1 MATADISEVSDDVII
16 DSAELTNEPSLE
28 RPSRD
33 YLLKNFTKADLQK
46 ICRRLGLP
54 QIWVTKEQLV
64 DKIMEN
70 HYALRPREKQSE
82 DRENRKSDNNEVVS
96 LEKVRLDIANL
107 KDIVLKKDNRIEEL
121 ENMVKKA
128 HVTINKLN
136 DRITTLEENVRR
148 LDENVTVNERHL
160 SPTQDSVLLIG
171 DNNLGDLKTGD
182 FAGDCTIRTI
192 PEATMD
198 LAKSWVNEKLNFSPT
213 HCIVYCGIH
222 DLLDDQVPGFILDK
236 LGSLISEL
244 KTKNEDITVHVC
256 ELSPSLDVELNA
268 KIDAYNGKLFEWS
281 EDNGIAL
288 IKVNSYF
295 KLGTGDVDELCL
307 KEMSRNSGIFL
318 NRTGTLRLLHAL
330 RKQCK
335 FIKINTNNNRNASH
349 KVRRSG
355 IYASNVFRD
364 RNYRNPETDLL
375 DEALPTPHPPRNH
388 VEYDVQERRVS
399 SHDARVLSHD
409 APHGFSQSNYRHRQ
423 LRRERPSYREKERV
437 PPVPS
442 LQRSDPPHHPPLQD
456 YRQDARTNHGG
467 NRRGCHNC
475 GEFNHHQSNCRFDHK
490 LKCGRCGYL
499 GHKSKMCSYI

>member
-1 MATADISEVSDDVII
+1 MATADISEVSDAII

-54 QIWVTKEQLV
+54 QIWVTKEQLA
-64 DKIMEN
+64 DKIMDN
-70 HYALRPREKQSE
+70 HYSLRPRETQSE
-82 DRENRKSDNNEVVS
+82 DRENMRSDNNEVVS
-96 LEKVRLDIANL
+96 LEKICLDISNL
-107 KDIVLKKDNRIEEL
+107 KDVVMKKDNRIEEL

-128 HVTINKLN
+128 LVTINKLN

-148 LDENVTVNERHL
+148 LDDNITANERHL

-198 LAKSWVNEKLNFSPT
+198 LAKSWVNEKLSFSPT

-244 KTKNEDITVHVC
+244 KTKNEDITIHVC
-256 ELSPSLDVELNA
+256 ELSPTLDEEFNA
-268 KIDAYNGKLFEWS
+268 KIDAYNGKLSEWC

-295 KLGTGDVDELCL
+295 KFGTGDVDELCL

-335 FIKINTNNNRNASH
+335 FIKINKNNNKNTPH
-349 KVRRSG
+349 KVPKRS
-355 IYASNVFRD
+355 IYASNGYRD
-364 RNYRNPETDLL
+364 RNYRNPEPDLL
-375 DEALPTPHPPRNH
+375 DDALPTPHPPRNH
-388 VEYDVQERRVS
+388 LNPDVQERRVS

-409 APHGFSQSNYRHRQ
+409 APQGFSQRNYQHRQ
-423 LRRERPSYREKERV
+423 LTREQPSYREWEKV
-437 PPVPS
+437 SPV
-442 LQRSDPPHHPPLQD
+442 LGRQRLDPPRRPPLQD
-456 YRQDARTNHGG
+456 YRQGVRTNHGG
-467 NRRGCHNC
+467 NTRSCHNC

-490 LKCGRCGYL
+490 LKCGCCGYL
-499 GHKSKMCSYI
+499 EHKSKMCSYI